1 METDH
6 RDSGFDAMEKT
17 PICALSQICHKY
29 DLRVV
34 TACHYIKK
42 EKNVLTYINAV
53 YMSTFHKL
61 KNS

>member
-34 TACHYIKK
+34 THRARFLGLRN
-42 EKNVLTYINAV
+42 ETY
-53 YMSTFHKL
+53 
-61 KNS
+61 